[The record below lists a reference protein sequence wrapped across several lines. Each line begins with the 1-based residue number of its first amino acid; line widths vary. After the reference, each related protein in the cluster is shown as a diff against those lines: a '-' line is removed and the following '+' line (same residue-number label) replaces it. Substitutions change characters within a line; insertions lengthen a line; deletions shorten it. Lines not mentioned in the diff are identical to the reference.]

1 MNETRSTPVRALALA
16 LRFLD
21 CGPIKTI
28 GPSLGM
34 TDRRKEGGVAP

>member
-1 MNETRSTPVRALALA
+1 MNETRSTPVRALA

-34 TDRRKEGGVAP
+34 IDRRKAGGVVP